1 MCLRYF
7 SWKNNKNIIWHNQ
20 IGRCYAK
27 KINSGIVKNLTKF
40 KAIYLDLGWYSWL
53 KILVKIPYLPSKYSK
68 KVLYLLVYQIVPSKY
83 GKLLLHA
90 MYHDTLVSPFFIF
103 NHFLGKQ
110 FYQTSYR
117 KSRLSPEF
125 PLTK

>member
-90 MYHDTLVSPFFIF
+90 MYHDTLVSPFFELLFRWSILINLF
-103 NHFLGKQ
+103 GGNLEC
-110 FYQTSYR
+110 
-117 KSRLSPEF
+117 LSSS
-125 PLTK
+125 PLTE